1 MDLTTSYLGLTL
13 ASPLVASASPVSQR
27 VEDLQVLER
36 SGVGAVVLYSL
47 FEEQIRRQQLADHLV
62 TDQHEEAFG
71 EASSF
76 LPSAPTTAFG
86 GAVPYLEHLASIFRP
101 AG

>member
-71 EASSF
+71 
-76 LPSAPTTAFG
+76 